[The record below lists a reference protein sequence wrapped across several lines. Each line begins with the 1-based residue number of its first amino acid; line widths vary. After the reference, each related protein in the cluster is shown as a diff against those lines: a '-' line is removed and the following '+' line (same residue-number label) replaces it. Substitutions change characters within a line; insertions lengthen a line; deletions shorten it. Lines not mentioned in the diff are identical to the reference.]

1 MPSPEWLAYVDPYR
15 SLDQRADL
23 FRDVSARLPDHQARF
38 AAAAR
43 GTLNDAHGQPYA
55 SEHGLGAWVGGELA
69 IAAAYQGF
77 VHGSYRHDGWGPE
90 PVPRAI
96 QIQRIVDPG
105 TGRSGLFAHFH
116 GIRDPEGKHDTPE
129 RAVQAKAV
137 VDAIGRMRQP
147 DEPVILAGDF
157 NLLPDSSTFA
167 AFSAIGLVD
176 LVTTGGFTDTRT
188 SLYAKSQRYADYLLV
203 SEQVKV
209 EAFDVPATPEVSD
222 HRPLVL
228 DFRF

>member
-1 MPSPEWLAYVDPYR
+1 M
-15 SLDQRADL
+15 
-23 FRDVSARLPDHQARF
+23 
-38 AAAAR
+38 
-43 GTLNDAHGQPYA
+43 
-55 SEHGLGAWVGGELA
+55 
-69 IAAAYQGF
+69 
-77 VHGSYRHDGWGPE
+77 HGSYRHDGWGAE

-96 QIQRIVDPG
+96 QIHRIADPSS
-105 TGRSGLFAHFH
+105 GRSGVFAHFH
-116 GIRDPEGKHDTPE
+116 GIRDPDGKQDTPE
-129 RAVQAKAV
+129 RSVQAKAV
-137 VDAIGRMRQP
+137 VDAITMMRRP
-147 DEPVILAGDF
+147 GEPVVLAGDF
-157 NLLPDSSTFA
+157 NLLPDSTTFS

-176 LVTTGGFTDTRT
+176 LVTTGGFSDTRT